1 MLSILRLVLSLCLC
15 GYDFPLSLLF
25 MIGFLGW
32 FLIFY
37 WPLLILKVCCLCIWW
52 EVSCL
57 WCWCCFQFIFYHWIC
72 CSNFWQYSHWCCFC
86 NSFSVLINL
95 TTFKFFGGGGIFC
108 VDFVAYFSISGDDI
122 SEFQCFLWLWYC
134 CLFQF
139 YYLFLVC
146 LIICCLLP
154 QYGDISVWF
163 IFFFAVISVLFKKLY
178 FLLLEF
184 LSMIL
189 MLFQPIITFLFFI
202 MKKCHWLC
210 CLRLC
215 IFCI

>member
-1 MLSILRLVLSLCLC
+1 MSPFYGVDVIFNLYFITGFVVVTSDNIVTDVASVTRLVCWLISPLSI
-15 GYDFPLSLLF
+15 
-25 MIGFLGW
+25 
-32 FLIFY
+32 
-37 WPLLILKVCCLCIWW
+37 
-52 EVSCL
+52 
-57 WCWCCFQFIFYHWIC
+57 
-72 CSNFWQYSHWCCFC
+72 
-86 NSFSVLINL
+86 
-95 TTFKFFGGGGIFC
+95 FFRGGGIFC
-108 VDFVAYFSISGDDI
+108 VTFVAYFSISGDDI

-163 IFFFAVISVLFKKLY
+163 IFFFTVISVLFKKLY

-189 MLFQPIITFLFFI
+189 MLFQPIITFLI
-202 MKKCHWLC
+202 LNMKKCHWLW